1 MTGSPFFERKMAKM
15 FGIGALIMC
24 FFVGSFCGA
33 IAMCFIQG
41 ARTLSYRCEACEE
54 RWQKENQQ
62 IPS

>member
-1 MTGSPFFERKMAKM
+1 M

-33 IAMCFIQG
+33 VVMCFLQG
-41 ARTLSYRCEACEE
+41 ARTLSYRCENWE
-54 RWQKENQQ
+54 RRQKENQQ